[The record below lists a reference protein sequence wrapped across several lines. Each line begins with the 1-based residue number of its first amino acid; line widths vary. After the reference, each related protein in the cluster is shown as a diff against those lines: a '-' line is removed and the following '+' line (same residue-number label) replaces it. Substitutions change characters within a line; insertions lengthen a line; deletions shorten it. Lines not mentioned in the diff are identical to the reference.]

1 MKVFHVFMGLI
12 QTLIL
17 KIFPFLG
24 YEGVI
29 NTQINIYKR
38 IKRVAPQDISENEIL
53 NYLIDS
59 RIRSLPRIASQES
72 EIAYYLPMIE
82 NAIKT
87 LEEVVW
93 SIVEYE
99 YFLSREDK
107 VINKLQRT
115 GIPPE
120 EITIE
125 IEKLKEKPR
134 MYLRR
139 KIDKEIKNA

>member
-1 MKVFHVFMGLI
+1 MKVFYVFMGLI
-12 QTLIL
+12 QALFL

-38 IKRVAPQDISENEIL
+38 IKRAAPPDISENEIL

-59 RIRSLPRIASQES
+59 RIRSVPRVSSQEN
-72 EIAYYLPMIE
+72 EFAYYLPMLE
-82 NAIKT
+82 DSGKT
-87 LEEVVW
+87 LEDVVW

-99 YFLSREDK
+99 YFLSREEK
-107 VINKLQRT
+107 VINKLQVM
-115 GIPPE
+115 GISPE